1 MRLSVGLTTIAIT
14 MVGCAARGPSQA
26 LVAEVGK
33 ADVMM
38 SAGCYRCLEEALQI
52 FERLASDPRG
62 PQRAR
67 RGAFEAAVLLAVR
80 SKELGLPYETFL
92 MRGAGTC
99 GRAANQSTL
108 GDPSNGVHRGG
119 GVFHRRPVWP
129 GS

>member
-14 MVGCAARGPSQA
+14 VVGCAARGPSPA

-33 ADVMM
+33 ADVVM

-80 SKELGLPYETFL
+80 SKELGLPFETFL
-92 MRGAGTC
+92 MRA
-99 GRAANQSTL
+99 RAHPAALPNQSTPR
-108 GDPSNGVHRGG
+108 DPSNGVHRGG